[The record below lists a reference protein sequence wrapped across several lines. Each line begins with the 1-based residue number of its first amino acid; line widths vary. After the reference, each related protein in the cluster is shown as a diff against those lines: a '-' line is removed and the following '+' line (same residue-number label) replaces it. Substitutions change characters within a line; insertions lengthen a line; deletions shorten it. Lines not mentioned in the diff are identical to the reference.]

1 MATSYIGDEV
11 AVFYV
16 DGESG
21 SDSNSDTDAK
31 TLGTA
36 WQTIDHAFTRIA
48 SSDVGSPSDGDEI
61 RIVATSNDRS
71 YYSVTTVDEI
81 DWSSKEV
88 SITGANG
95 SGVVDG
101 TRPTIYGT
109 DLGSGENFIWNI
121 NVSTADSVTISNLV
135 FDGGD
140 AANCHHCIHHSAA
153 NSHNMKWVNCR
164 FRQAADHGYDL
175 DGNANYCSFVNCQFD
190 NNGGDG
196 LDNGATHFGLVYR
209 CLFND
214 NASEGAFFSGSARVT
229 QSVFYNNG
237 TDGLRVGT
245 SGAIICGCVFE
256 DNASDGL
263 FVSGSSGTTTVTDC
277 VSTGNGAYGWNIASS
292 AEVHMFN
299 CHSHGNSSGEKTIGA
314 TDHLIMHNVFTAS
327 DPGWESEATYD
338 FTPTGSS
345 ALVGNG
351 LPTPFLYMGSTSAD
365 AGINKFRTSPYQIHA
380 GRPRRY

>member
-1 MATSYIGDEV
+1 MASSYVGDEV

-48 SSDVGSPSDGDEI
+48 SGDVGSPSDGDEI

-71 YYSVTTVDEI
+71 YYSETVTHEL

-88 SITGANG
+88 SITGAND

-109 DLGSGENFIWNI
+109 DLGSGENSIWEI
-121 NVSTADSVTISNLV
+121 NVNSADAVTISNLV

-153 NSHNMKWVNCR
+153 NSHNIRWVNCR
-164 FRQAADHGYDL
+164 FSQAADHGYDL
-175 DGNANYCSFVNCQFD
+175 DGNSNYLSYINCQFD

-196 LDNGATHFGLVYR
+196 LHQNSTFFGLIYR

-214 NASEGAFFSGSARVT
+214 NATNGAYISGSSRIT

-237 TDGLRVGT
+237 TDGLRASTG
-245 SGAIICGCVFE
+245 GATICGCVFE
-256 DNASDGL
+256 DNTSDGIY
-263 FVSGSSGTTTVTDC
+263 FPSGTGTAVLTDC
-277 VSTGNGAYGWNIASS
+277 VMTGNQWGINAASS
-292 AEVHMFN
+292 AEVHCFN
-299 CHSHGNSSGEKTIGA
+299 CHAHGNASGSKYIGA
-314 TDHLIMHNVFTAS
+314 TDHVIMHDNFTAS
-327 DPGWESEATYD
+327 DPGWESEATFD

-345 ALVGNG
+345 ALVGGG

>member
-135 FDGGD
+135 
-140 AANCHHCIHHSAA
+140 
-153 NSHNMKWVNCR
+153 
-164 FRQAADHGYDL
+164 
-175 DGNANYCSFVNCQFD
+175 
-190 NNGGDG
+190 
-196 LDNGATHFGLVYR
+196 
-209 CLFND
+209 
-214 NASEGAFFSGSARVT
+214 
-229 QSVFYNNG
+229 
-237 TDGLRVGT
+237 
-245 SGAIICGCVFE
+245 
-256 DNASDGL
+256 
-263 FVSGSSGTTTVTDC
+263 
-277 VSTGNGAYGWNIASS
+277 
-292 AEVHMFN
+292 
-299 CHSHGNSSGEKTIGA
+299 
-314 TDHLIMHNVFTAS
+314 
-327 DPGWESEATYD
+327 
-338 FTPTGSS
+338 
-345 ALVGNG
+345 
-351 LPTPFLYMGSTSAD
+351 
-365 AGINKFRTSPYQIHA
+365 
-380 GRPRRY
+380 